1 MDRAQLFLL
10 GIPMFLFCTDIV
22 NLFIP
27 PPPKVP
33 TTNQFHYKPPNP
45 IPQQPILNQPLDFPT
60 QVLLSILQFLS
71 HFFFCNIY
79 SIMGCVHIG
88 ILHVRKKIY
97 VPKIFV

>member
-71 HFFFCNIY
+71 HFFFFCNIY

-88 ILHVRKKIY
+88 ILHVRKK
-97 VPKIFV
+97 KLCT